1 MSVKR
6 YAWNRAK
13 NQRLKVERNI
23 SFEEVLIHIA
33 NGDVLDIVEH
43 PNQVKYERQRNF
55 IVQIRDYAWL
65 VPFVETETEVFLK
78 TIIPSRKATAQYLQG
93 GESDDS
99 TTGN

>member
-78 TIIPSRKATAQYLQG
+78 TIIPSRKATA
-93 GESDDS
+93 
-99 TTGN
+99 